1 MKKLA
6 LLPLLL
12 LPFAAT
18 AQETPP
24 PEERDK
30 AFACFGP
37 VDPVVTLGHPSRYE
51 AGSKSRSD
59 FDEEA
64 EAEVEKALKPIDDFI
79 TELAAASDLAISDD
93 KDAQAAAG
101 CVLDRLHS
109 WAKADALSDLTTE
122 SARLSTPSR
131 LAGLAFAHAKV
142 AALRPDDPRNA
153 EITEWLA
160 RRMQASMAFFDTE
173 APPRASKNNLRAW
186 AGLAAARIG
195 LSARDDTMTQWAAD
209 TVRLVA
215 CQAEPSGAL
224 PLEMWRGRLALHY
237 QIHAVG
243 PLAVTAALLPD
254 ENLFDACDRAIPR
267 IAGFIA
273 KAIDDPQIV
282 EDITDEKQKYG
293 PPEPHEFAWTAAYLS
308 QVDDPEIEALAKRFD
323 RQGNSKLGGD
333 QSLLW

>member
-1 MKKLA
+1 MKLI
-6 LLPLLL
+6 LPLLL
-12 LPFAAT
+12 LLPLAAQ
-18 AQETPP
+18 AQDAPP
-24 PEERDK
+24 PEEQDDP
-30 AFACFGP
+30 FACFAA

-64 EAEVEKALKPIDDFI
+64 EAEVERALKPIDDFI
-79 TELAAASDLAISDD
+79 TDLATTSDLALSEDP
-93 KDAQAAAG
+93 DATAAAD
-101 CVLDRLHS
+101 CVLDRLS
-109 WAKADALSDLTTE
+109 GWAEADALSDLTTE

-142 AALRPDDPRNA
+142 ADLRPDDPRNDG
-153 EITEWLA
+153 ITDWL
-160 RRMQASMAFFDTE
+160 RTRMQASMAFFDTE

-186 AGLAAARIG
+186 AALAAARIG
-195 LSARDDTMTQWAAD
+195 LSAQDDAMTDWAAAS
-209 TVRLVA
+209 VRLVA

-237 QIHAVG
+237 QIHAIG

-254 ENLFDACDRAIPR
+254 EDLFDACDRAIPR

-273 KAIDDPQIV
+273 RAIDDPAIV
-282 EDITDEKQKYG
+282 EAITEKKQKYG

-308 QVDDPEIEALAKRFD
+308 QVDDPEIEALAKRFE
-323 RQGNSKLGGD
+323 QKGNSKLGGD

>member
-1 MKKLA
+1 MKLI
-6 LLPLLL
+6 LPLLL
-12 LPFAAT
+12 LPLAAQ
-18 AQETPP
+18 AQDAPP
-24 PEERDK
+24 PEDQK
-30 AFACFGP
+30 DPFTCFAE
-37 VDPVVTLGHPSRYE
+37 VDPVIKLGHPSRYKD
-51 AGSKSRSD
+51 GSKSRSD

-64 EAEVEKALKPIDDFI
+64 EAEVNRTLKPIDDFI
-79 TELAAASDLAISDD
+79 TDLATTSDLALSGEDD
-93 KDAQAAAG
+93 AEAATD
-101 CVLDRLHS
+101 CVLTHLAA

-122 SARLSTPSR
+122 SAELSTPSR

-142 AALRPDDPRNA
+142 ADLAPDDPRHA
-153 EITEWLA
+153 EITDWLHS
-160 RRMQASMAFFDTE
+160 RMQASIAFFDE
-173 APPRASKNNLRAW
+173 KAPPRASKNNLRAW

-195 LSARDDTMTQWAAD
+195 LSAEDDAMTKWAAD

-224 PLEMWRGRLALHY
+224 PLEMWRGKLALHY

-243 PLAVTAALLPD
+243 PLAVTAALLPQ
-254 ENLFDACDRAIPR
+254 ENLFDDCDRAIPR

-273 KAIDDPQIV
+273 RAIDDPKIV
-282 EDITDEKQKYG
+282 EAITDEKQKYG

-323 RQGNSKLGGD
+323 RKGNSKLGGD

>member
-1 MKKLA
+1 MIHL
-6 LLPLLL
+6 LILPLLL
-12 LPFAAT
+12 LPLAAT

-24 PEERDK
+24 EDRPEP
-30 AFACFGP
+30 FACFAP

-64 EAEVEKALKPIDDFI
+64 EAEVERALKPIDDFI
-79 TELAAASDLAISDD
+79 TDLATTSDLALSGAE
-93 KDAQAAAG
+93 DAEAATD
-101 CVLDRLHS
+101 CVLDRLS
-109 WAKADALSDLTTE
+109 DWAKADALSDLTTE

-142 AALRPDDPRNA
+142 ASLAPDDPRNA
-153 EITEWLA
+153 DITDWLKS
-160 RRMQASMAFFDTE
+160 RMTASMAFFDDE

-186 AGLAAARIG
+186 AALAAARIG
-195 LSARDDTMTQWAAD
+195 LSAQDDAMTQWAAD
-209 TVRLVA
+209 STRLVA

-254 ENLFDACDRAIPR
+254 ENLFDECDRAIPR

-273 KAIDDPQIV
+273 RAIDDPSIV
-282 EDITDEKQKYG
+282 QDITGKKQKYG

-308 QVDDPEIEALAKRFD
+308 QLDDPEIEALAKRFD

>member
-1 MKKLA
+1 MKAL

-12 LPFAAT
+12 MPLAAT
-18 AQETPP
+18 AQDSPP
-24 PEERDK
+24 PEEQDE
-30 AFACFGP
+30 AFACFAP

-64 EAEVEKALKPIDDFI
+64 EAEVERALKPIDDFI
-79 TELAAASDLAISDD
+79 TELAVASDLALTDD
-93 KDAQAAAG
+93 KDAEAAAD
-101 CVLDRLHS
+101 CVLDRLS
-109 WAKADALSDLTTE
+109 EWAGQDALSDLTTE
-122 SARLSTPSR
+122 SAELSTPSR

-142 AALRPDDPRNA
+142 AELRPDDPRNA
-153 EITEWLA
+153 PITDWLQG
-160 RRMQASMAFFDTE
+160 RMQASMAFFDE
-173 APPRASKNNLRAW
+173 KAPPRASKNNLRAW
-186 AGLAAARIG
+186 AALAAARIG
-195 LSARDDTMTQWAAD
+195 LSAKDDAMTDWAAD
-209 TVRLVA
+209 SVRLVA

-254 ENLFDACDRAIPR
+254 ENLFEECDRAIPR
-267 IAGFIA
+267 IAAFVA
-273 KAIDDPQIV
+273 RAVDDPKIV
-282 EDITDEKQKYG
+282 QDITDKKQKYG

-323 RQGNSKLGGD
+323 RKGNSKLGGD